1 MTITEITAVSRSR
14 YKITLDEEIVFV
26 LYGGEL
32 RRFHIKLNGELAK
45 EDYEQIMRE
54 ILPKRARLRCLNLL
68 KTKDYTRKQLEDKLR
83 QGGYPD
89 EIIEDAI
96 AYASSYGYVNDE
108 RYARNFIEC
117 HLQARSRRR
126 IENDLAQKGIHR
138 ELIVRAF
145 DELLEEGLEID
156 ETAQIQK
163 FLLKKNFNARTAGN
177 KERQKMYGFLYR
189 KGFRTDAISRALLL
203 DIT

>member
-68 KTKDYTRKQLEDKLR
+68 KTKDYTRAET
-83 QGGYPD
+83 G
-89 EIIEDAI
+89 
-96 AYASSYGYVNDE
+96 
-108 RYARNFIEC
+108 
-117 HLQARSRRR
+117 R
-126 IENDLAQKGIHR
+126 I
-138 ELIVRAF
+138 
-145 DELLEEGLEID
+145 
-156 ETAQIQK
+156 
-163 FLLKKNFNARTAGN
+163 
-177 KERQKMYGFLYR
+177 
-189 KGFRTDAISRALLL
+189 S
-203 DIT
+203 